1 MKVFFFQRYHLP
13 ILIII
18 FNDRN
23 QYKNC
28 LPMKLF
34 KKKEKKIFRNNNS
47 GRHEICTTN
56 TNILLNV
63 ERRHKWNTRR
73 NLIDIDSGSITL
85 HLVYDKAEYYLANA
99 YLRKL
104 RFSISSKGTSTIFVR
119 SASDPLLWIFW
130 GERKQSNPT
139 FCRIESNLNWLWN
152 KFEYIFRNSPS
163 N

>member
-1 MKVFFFQRYHLP
+1 MKVFFFQRYHLS

-34 KKKEKKIFRNNNS
+34 KKKKKRKFSGTIFRKTRNLY
-47 GRHEICTTN
+47 H